1 MSILISHIQTNCFYY
16 LRHLDHSAVIVSFI
30 CSLIVFIVL
39 YIIKEKTISF
49 KDIVVIIISPIYISI
64 LLAITLLGREEL
76 DKDFF
81 FESTSSIQLLLD
93 GNVSVFFD
101 VLFNVLLFIPAGILL
116 SINLRVRPS
125 CIVVL
130 CSTVC
135 IEIIQSIFHRGRF
148 EYIDIVTNLL
158 GGIVGIGLYHL
169 AVVCIKAIRNRME
182 REKASK
188 LRCNVEQGY
197 TEGGC
202 VELKREEGFFISI
215 LADHLARGKTTPCS
229 DCDWKKI
236 ADLARIHQVDGI
248 IYHQCKDFMPEDIKG
263 TFEYAYKATLY
274 FYLNRKNAM
283 EEIAKAFDEK
293 GIRFFLL
300 KGLEIAKYYPIPF
313 LRTMGDC
320 DILIQRKDMQC
331 ATDALRKIGY
341 KGSNNIHV
349 EHWACDKN
357 GLHFEIHDN
366 VIQEDECTTPSQN
379 RFFNDYDKY
388 IKDGSIDWRFHF
400 LFLLMHL
407 RKHLI
412 SGGAGIRQFMDLA
425 VIIKKVPDID
435 WKWIERQTRKL
446 HIDQFANACFSLI
459 QNWFSIAS
467 PINIQ
472 PLDNIVINELTEKIL
487 KNGVFG
493 FQDTGNQFNRARKML
508 LVGKSPLWIRR
519 VKKIARD
526 MFPTYEY
533 MRGYPNCQYLEKA
546 SFLLPAAW
554 IYRWV
559 YILRGKNNIDSIKT
573 VQHSFA
579 ENSDLEA
586 QREFLKKIGL

>member
-1 MSILISHIQTNCFYY
+1 MIEEYNM
-16 LRHLDHSAVIVSFI
+16 FI
-30 CSLIVFIVL
+30 R
-39 YIIKEKTISF
+39 
-49 KDIVVIIISPIYISI
+49 IIS
-64 LLAITLLGREEL
+64 
-76 DKDFF
+76 
-81 FESTSSIQLLLD
+81 
-93 GNVSVFFD
+93 
-101 VLFNVLLFIPAGILL
+101 
-116 SINLRVRPS
+116 
-125 CIVVL
+125 
-130 CSTVC
+130 
-135 IEIIQSIFHRGRF
+135 
-148 EYIDIVTNLL
+148 
-158 GGIVGIGLYHL
+158 
-169 AVVCIKAIRNRME
+169 
-182 REKASK
+182 
-188 LRCNVEQGY
+188 
-197 TEGGC
+197 
-202 VELKREEGFFISI
+202 
-215 LADHLARGKTTPCS
+215 DHLAEKQTTICD
-229 DCDWKKI
+229 DCDWMKM
-236 ADLARIHQVDGI
+236 AYLARIHQVDGI
-248 IYHQCKDFMPEDIKG
+248 IYHQCKDFITSDIK
-263 TFEYAYKATLY
+263 TRFEYAYKATLF
-274 FYLNRKNAM
+274 FYINRKKAM
-283 EEIAKAFDEK
+283 EEIEKAFYEK
-293 GIRFFLL
+293 GISFFLL

-331 ATDALRKIGY
+331 ATDTLRKIGY

-379 RFFNDYDKY
+379 QFFNDYERY
-388 IKDGSIDWRFHF
+388 IKDGSLDWGFHF

-425 VIIKKVPDID
+425 VIIKKVPNMD

-446 HIDQFANACFSLI
+446 HIDKFANACFSLI
-459 QNWFSIAS
+459 QNWFNIAS